1 MSHII
6 VSHLRSQ
13 LISPFAGVSFYKETD
28 DKYINTEKLNVTKNL
43 TEKHL
48 I

>member
-13 LISPFAGVSFYKETD
+13 LISPFAGVSFCKETE
-28 DKYINTEKLNVTKNL
+28 KYINIEKLNFTKNL
-43 TEKHL
+43 TKKHL
-48 I
+48 K